1 MSDIFIMSSVH
12 RWDDSRIYYKE
23 ALSLSKNYSVELHAQ
38 SDFKHKQGP
47 NINIYGL
54 PKCNKRYKRILNLIR
69 LFIRAMKSDAQ
80 IFHFHDPELIPL
92 ALIIKKIKKVKM
104 IYDVHEDYS
113 ESILNKYWI
122 KKNIR
127 TFISRKFNDFE
138 KKSSKKFDL
147 NINVIEYIGD
157 KFANYGAKV
166 LIVKNYALLGN
177 EIREH
182 SLFKDEDVKVV
193 YVGGL
198 SEERGIYEVINSL
211 DFIFD
216 RNIKLVLAGK
226 CINADLKFK
235 IEEKEEQDD
244 RLQYLGNLSP
254 EKVKKLLDSC
264 DIGLVC
270 LHKISQYENSL
281 PIKMFEYMS
290 SKVPIIA
297 TDMTYWVKTFSEYDC
312 MYFIKE
318 VTAKNIAEA
327 IKLLVLDKENSI
339 CMGEN
344 GYNAYANY
352 LNWETEEKKL
362 LNAYKCLFKSD
373 KKLI

>member
-12 RWDDSRIYYKE
+12 RWDDSRIYHKE

-38 SDFKHKQGP
+38 AEFKHKQES

-122 KKNIR
+122 NKNIR

-157 KFANYGAKV
+157 KFANCGAKV
-166 LIVKNYALLGN
+166 LIVKNYALVDN
-177 EIREH
+177 EVREY
-182 SLFKDEDVKVV
+182 SLFKDEDVKIV

-211 DFIFD
+211 DFISNK
-216 RNIKLVLAGK
+216 NIQLIIAGRCVNENLKL
-226 CINADLKFK
+226 K
-235 IEEKEEQDD
+235 IEEKEKQDD
-244 RLQYLGNLSP
+244 RLRYLGNLPP

-281 PIKMFEYMS
+281 PIKIFEYMA

-297 TDMTYWVKTFSEYDC
+297 TDMTYWVETFSEYDC
-312 MYFIKE
+312 IYFVKE
-318 VTAKNIAEA
+318 VTAENIAQA
-327 IKLLVLDKENSI
+327 IQHLAVDKEKSI

-344 GYNAYANY
+344 GYNAFTNY

-362 LNAYKCLFKSD
+362 LNAYKCLFKPD
-373 KKLI
+373 KHLI